1 MGKARSDFTF
11 NILRSLDPSLA
22 KVWYSTSEIGPTG
35 EIRLL
40 STGMSDRKIDVG
52 LPNHWVEIC
61 QDSNDCIIEVK
72 GAFVGSCGLF
82 QIKDPE
88 LRARTLSNKGE
99 A

>member
-1 MGKARSDFTF
+1 M
-11 NILRSLDPSLA
+11 RSLDPSLT
-22 KVWYSTSEIGPTG
+22 KVWYSTAEIVPKG

-40 STGMSDRKIDVG
+40 PTGVSNQKIDVG
-52 LPNHWVEIC
+52 LPDNWAEIF
-61 QDSNDCIIEVK
+61 QNRHDCIVEVK